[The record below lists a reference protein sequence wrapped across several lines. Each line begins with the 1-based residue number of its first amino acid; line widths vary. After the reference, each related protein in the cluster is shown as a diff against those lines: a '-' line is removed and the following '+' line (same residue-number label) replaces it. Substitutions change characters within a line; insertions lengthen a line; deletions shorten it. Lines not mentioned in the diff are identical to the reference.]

1 MSTSSCSRHD
11 HPVRKRPHYPTLQM
25 GKSRRREVKE
35 LATDGPRY
43 GVRLPAPSTQA
54 SPDAADKGLHP
65 RPQLSSAAHH
75 RCLSAFTLTCAGGI
89 SRSPRRPLVVQIQGH
104 VRPPAGHRPSF
115 SPSFQ
120 EKTHL
125 RRKTSL
131 MRCCHPEP
139 YRGSHRSQ
147 ALSPSWPPS
156 SLKSTEKHIL
166 QLHRYEDECNP
177 G

>member
-1 MSTSSCSRHD
+1 MPQTARGMGSGFRPRALRPPRTLLIKGCTPDPSFRAQCITAASRF
-11 HPVRKRPHYPTLQM
+11 HPHLRGQNFLE
-25 GKSRRREVKE
+25 S
-35 LATDGPRY
+35 
-43 GVRLPAPSTQA
+43 PAA
-54 SPDAADKGLHP
+54 S
-65 RPQLSSAAHH
+65 QL
-75 RCLSAFTLTCAGGI
+75 
-89 SRSPRRPLVVQIQGH
+89 VQIQGH

-115 SPSFQ
+115 SPNFQ

-139 YRGSHRSQ
+139 YRGSHWSQ
-147 ALSPSWPPS
+147 ALSPSWSPS

-166 QLHRYEDECNP
+166 QLHRYEDEGNP